1 VARVGCD
8 DAARLGARRRDAARR
23 RRGRILTRVVVALLA
38 VAAAVALVA
47 VGRVTANR
55 GSTRDYL
62 DGLRQGRAEGVEQ
75 GRAYQE
81 ALALRAGSRPVA
93 RTAFEAGYAA
103 GANDVFDGYDGG
115 WDLARPYVVTLERG
129 HGPITYRIAS
139 RMLMSPGRA
148 YRLCAH
154 AHAVC

>member
-1 VARVGCD
+1 VARVGRD
-8 DAARLGARRRDAARR
+8 DSARLDARRRDAARSQ
-23 RRGRILTRVVVALLA
+23 RGRILTRIVVALLA
-38 VAAAVALVA
+38 VAAAVALV
-47 VGRVTANR
+47 VIGRVTANR
-55 GSTRDYL
+55 GGTSDYL
-62 DGLRQGRAEGVEQ
+62 DGLRRGRAEGVEQ

-81 ALALRAGSRPVA
+81 ALSLRAGSRRVA
-93 RTAFEAGYAA
+93 RAAFEAGYAA

-129 HGPITYRIAS
+129 HGAITYRIAS
-139 RMLMSPGRA
+139 RTLMSPGRV